1 MNPMTIS
8 EMLVLY
14 STFMYLPLDVHYL
27 YDTSTTHEYIHT
39 RRINLEQPEG
49 GSMM

>member
-1 MNPMTIS
+1 MMIS
-8 EMLVLY
+8 YMRVLY
-14 STFMYLPLDVHYL
+14 RTFMYLPLDVHYL
-27 YDTSTTHEYIHT
+27 YDTPYTYKYIHT